1 MKEEEKSG
9 HTKPRIYLAI
19 VNEIEIAF
27 KEPKVSGLQILKE
40 ACLEPPQCYTLY
52 QKLKG
57 CEFEKISLD
66 EIVDLSDAG
75 IERFITKEPEVFNYF
90 VNDEPETTDKK
101 TLTPNEILKLAG
113 ISPANH
119 YLILHN
125 PDGSKTN
132 FAYTP
137 EKPIKMVCTGMR
149 FVSAKWFDVVNIE
162 EYGKSC
168 KEVPI
173 ARIYQVKV
181 DNKVKDWDNQFISFE
196 EIVKLGKGN
205 EAQAKDFNVLKF
217 TSKDPKPITLKPDA
231 VVDLTERCLLRFVLQ
246 PKTQDD
252 GKGVRKAFS
261 LPQTDV
267 EFLDKQGLL
276 WETLLEN
283 GATWLIIYDY
293 PVPEGYN
300 VNKAVVA
307 LRIPPHYDA
316 AQIDMAYFYPILNK
330 STGRINATDGRVNID
345 GKDFQQW
352 SRHRRSGEWIPG
364 VDNVSTHLSLVDN
377 WLLNDLKR

>member
-9 HTKPRIYLAI
+9 HTKPRIYVAI

-90 VNDEPETTDKK
+90 VNDEPETTEEKA
-101 TLTPNEILKLAG
+101 LTPTEILKLAG
-113 ISPANH
+113 INPANH

-125 PDGSKTN
+125 LDESKIN

-149 FVSAKWFDVVNIE
+149 FVSAKWVDVVNIE

-173 ARIYQVKV
+173 SRIYQVKV
-181 DNKVKDWDNQFISFE
+181 DKVVKDWEKPFISFE
-196 EIVKLGKGN
+196 EIVKIAKGN
-205 EAQAKDFNVLKF
+205 NAHAKDFNVLKF
-217 TSKDPKPITLKPDA
+217 LSNDSKPITLKPEN
-231 VVDLTERCLLRFVLQ
+231 VIDLTERCLLRFVVQ

-252 GKGVRKAFS
+252 GRGVRRTFS
-261 LPQTDV
+261 LPQEDV

-283 GATWLIIYDY
+283 GTTWLIIHDY
-293 PVPEGYN
+293 PIPEGYN
-300 VNKAVVA
+300 VLKATVA

-316 AQIDMAYFYPILNK
+316 AQIDMAYFHPALQKN
-330 STGRINATDGRVNID
+330 SGRAINAISNLPID
-345 GKDFQQW
+345 SKDFQQW
-352 SRHRRSGEWIPG
+352 SRHRRSGDWIPG

-377 WLLNDLKR
+377 WLLNDLK

>member
-9 HTKPRIYLAI
+9 HAKPQIYVAI

-27 KEPKVSGLQILKE
+27 KEPRVSGLQILKE
-40 ACLEPPQCYTLY
+40 ACLEPPQCYALY

-57 CEFEKISLD
+57 CDFEKISLD
-66 EIVDLSDAG
+66 EIVDLSDSG
-75 IERFITKEPEVFNYF
+75 IERFVTKEPEVFNYF
-90 VNDEPETTDKK
+90 VNEEPETTDKK
-101 TLTPNEILKLAG
+101 ALTPNEILKRAG
-113 ISPANH
+113 IEPANH
-119 YLILHN
+119 YLILLN
-125 PDGSKTN
+125 PDGSQTN

-137 EKPIKMVCTGMR
+137 ELPIKMLCTGMR
-149 FVSAKWFDVVNIE
+149 FVSAKWVDVVNIE

-168 KEVPI
+168 KEVPV

-181 DNKVKDWDNQFISFE
+181 DKVLKDWTKPVISFE
-196 EIVKLGKGN
+196 EIVKIGKGN
-205 EAQAKDFNVLKF
+205 EAQAKDYNVLKF
-217 TSKDPKPITLKPDA
+217 MSNDPKPIPLKPDD
-231 VVDLTERCLLRFVLQ
+231 VVNLAERCLLRFVVQ

-252 GKGVRKAFS
+252 GRGARRTFS
-261 LPQTDV
+261 LPQEDV

-283 GATWLIIYDY
+283 GSTWLIIHDY
-293 PVPEGYN
+293 PIPEGYN
-300 VNKAVVA
+300 VLKAIVA

-316 AQIDMAYFYPILNK
+316 AQIDMAYFHPALQKK
-330 STGRINATDGRVNID
+330 STHAINAVSNLPID

-352 SRHRRSGEWIPG
+352 SRHRKSGEWIPG

-377 WLLNDLKR
+377 WLLTDLKR